1 MGILTVRS
9 VMHERT
15 GNCSGPRHNTAAR
28 LIERLMLTLSLRGVK
43 EAFDCERLCDGLRI

>member
-43 EAFDCERLCDGLRI
+43 EAFD